1 MGLGR
6 GVEHSSHRQGAQLA
20 EEIKEYVADSQYY
33 RDDLTEQGVLALI
46 PRKLNIIPVEG
57 EQWLSCR

>member
-1 MGLGR
+1 M
-6 GVEHSSHRQGAQLA
+6 
-20 EEIKEYVADSQYY
+20 EEITQYVADSQYY
-33 RDDLTEQGVLALI
+33 RADLTEQDVLALI